1 MKVFIPWLHWLSK
14 LDIFSCINNIWNF
27 SLVIISCW
35 FLKRTIEILITV
47 TILSALLF
55 VFEWKSWNSISVC
68 VYVYAS
74 MCECIFYK
82 ILKAVA
88 NVWYFSIQK
97 WNGFLY
103 KGQKVN
109 SSSWPGEV
117 PNAHEMHLTHI
128 FRLWFLS
135 QAFAS
140 EVQSPLL
147 IWEEQPVFGYQL
159 LLECM
164 MCCVIY
170 FKSNILGA
178 LNKC

>member
-88 NVWYFSIQK
+88 NVWYFPSKSEMAFCTRSRRSTLPVGQVRYLTLMKCILHISLSLVVSVTGFCLWSTEPSLDMRRTTRVWLPAFIGMYDVLCDLFQK
-97 WNGFLY
+97 
-103 KGQKVN
+103 
-109 SSSWPGEV
+109 
-117 PNAHEMHLTHI
+117 
-128 FRLWFLS
+128 
-135 QAFAS
+135 
-140 EVQSPLL
+140 
-147 IWEEQPVFGYQL
+147 
-159 LLECM
+159 
-164 MCCVIY
+164 
-170 FKSNILGA
+170 
-178 LNKC
+178 

>member
-82 ILKAVA
+82 ILKAAA

-128 FRLWFLS
+128 SFACGFCHRLLPLKYRALSWYEKNNPCLVTSFYWNVWCAVWFIS
-135 QAFAS
+135 K
-140 EVQSPLL
+140 VT
-147 IWEEQPVFGYQL
+147 Y
-159 LLECM
+159 
-164 MCCVIY
+164 
-170 FKSNILGA
+170 
-178 LNKC
+178 